1 MSDQQLKR
9 GPASNKKNNRRRR
22 KKRRTEDFSSDSDSS
37 SDSDTYNSSNV
48 SQNANTESS
57 SQIKGAGNDGETNID
72 NIDIESDME
81 VPNDDNDLNETADKE
96 NNELTNDKI
105 RALSEVKL
113 TELSA
118 LEKSDRPN
126 NINYEEVQSALD
138 EGREGFQQQY
148 LKFMA
153 STFSGELD
161 ELRKKPDFTD
171 KSLVTLAKCLQHGS
185 NLFDEDTINA
195 VSQS

>member
-1 MSDQQLKR
+1 MLDQQFKR
-9 GPASNKKNNRRRR
+9 GPASNKKNNKRRR

-37 SDSDTYNSSNV
+37 SDSDTHSSSNV
-48 SQNANTESS
+48 LQKVNTEEASH
-57 SQIKGAGNDGETNID
+57 IKGAGNYGEPNID
-72 NIDIESDME
+72 NIDIESDVE
-81 VPNDDNDLNETADKE
+81 ALNDNNDFNDITAKE

-118 LEKSDRPN
+118 LEKLDRPN
-126 NINYEEVQSALD
+126 NINYEEVQLVLD

-171 KSLVTLAKCLQHGS
+171 KSLVTLAKCLQYGS

-195 VSQS
+195 VLQS